1 MILAVLLA
9 CAPPDATPAPGP
21 AWHVELSAPR
31 LLRRM
36 ALDLR
41 GELPTLEELD
51 AVEADPAAVD
61 RLRDEM
67 LDDAALEDRLVSFL
81 AERWQTRVDAFDAP
95 YYDFGLSRDQSF
107 SYARSIGEEPLRLAA
122 NIAVN
127 DRPWT
132 DILTA
137 DHTMADEMLADIWP
151 IEYPEGG
158 EGWEESR
165 YTDDRPAAGV
175 LATNGLW
182 WRYTTSTFNN
192 NRTRAAAIF
201 RLFLCEDFLARPVS
215 FSASGALSSG
225 STSEE
230 AIRTEPYC
238 IACHVSIDPVASLF
252 FGFSWQSQYSAV
264 EMSTYHAER
273 EPIGPTTLGVES
285 AWFGDPVYGLVDLGN
300 HIAADPRFHRCA
312 AETMAAALWRRE
324 VGMADFDR
332 VEAFRDAYEA
342 DGLRM
347 KALLR
352 AITDDPVYRAGALA
366 PDAPAEV
373 VAREFPVRLLSADQ
387 LASSARNLSGF
398 TWRSNGAEL
407 LADDVVGYRVL
418 GGGVNG
424 VNVTRPQQE
433 PGLTWALVVERLAQ
447 ATAYTAVTNDLAE
460 GADRRLLRHVT
471 VDTRPGDAAFDA
483 ELRDLHWRL
492 FAERPDDAR
501 LAEVTALW
509 EAVAAESDASTAWIA
524 VLTALLRD
532 PAYVSD

>member
-1 MILAVLLA
+1 MILALALA
-9 CAPPDATPAPGP
+9 CASPEAPDAAP
-21 AWHVELSAPR
+21 AWHVEASAPR

-51 AVEADPAAVD
+51 AVEADPAALAG
-61 RLRDEM
+61 LRDDM
-67 LDDAALEDRLVSFL
+67 LDDPALEDRLVSFL
-81 AERWQTRVDAFDAP
+81 AERWHTRVDAFDAP
-95 YYDFGLSRDQSF
+95 YYDFGLSQDQAF
-107 SYARSIGEEPLRLAA
+107 TYAASIGEEPLRLAA
-122 NIAVN
+122 NLVVN

-132 DILTA
+132 DVVSA
-137 DHTMADEMLADIWP
+137 DHTMANEMLADIWP
-151 IEYPEGG
+151 IDYPEGG
-158 EGWEESR
+158 EGWQESR

-192 NRTRAAAIF
+192 NRTRAAALF
-201 RLFLCEDFLARPVS
+201 RLLLCEDFLARPVS

-225 STSEE
+225 TTSEE
-230 AIRTEPYC
+230 AIRSEPYC
-238 IACHVSIDPVASLF
+238 VACHVSIDPVAALF
-252 FGFSWQSQYSAV
+252 FGFSWQAQYSAI

-273 EPIGPTTLGVES
+273 EPIGESTLGVEP
-285 AWFGDPVYGLVDLGN
+285 AWFGEPVYGLVDLGD
-300 HIAADPRFHRCA
+300 HIAADPRFHQCA

-324 VGMADFDR
+324 VEIVDFDR

-342 DGLRM
+342 EGYSM

-352 AITDDPVYRAGALA
+352 AVTDDPVYRADALA
-366 PDAPAEV
+366 ADAPEDV
-373 VAREFPVRLLSADQ
+373 VAREIPVRLLSVDQ
-387 LASSARNLSGF
+387 LASAARDLSGF
-398 TWRSNGAEL
+398 TWRSHGADL
-407 LADDVVGYRVL
+407 LADDTTGYRVL

-447 ATAYTAVTNDLAE
+447 ATAYTAVTDDFAE
-460 GADRRLLRHVT
+460 GADRRLFRHAT
-471 VDTRPGDAAFDA
+471 LDTRPGDAAFAA

-492 FAERPDDAR
+492 HAERPDDAR
-501 LAEVTALW
+501 IADTTALW

-524 VLTALLRD
+524 VLTVLLRD
-532 PAYVSD
+532 PAYVTH